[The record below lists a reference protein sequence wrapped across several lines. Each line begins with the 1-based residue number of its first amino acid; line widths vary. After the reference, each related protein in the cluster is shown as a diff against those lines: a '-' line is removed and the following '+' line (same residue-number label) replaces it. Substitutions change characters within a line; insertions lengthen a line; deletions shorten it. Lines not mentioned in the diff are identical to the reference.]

1 MTFTKGDAQQIAQ
14 HLLAHEDLL
23 ARMALVYAD
32 GDNLGK
38 LTLLSEAAQLPEIQ
52 PFFKTDEIL
61 DSYACIL
68 AGFVLAI
75 EVMNEKDA

>member
-1 MTFTKGDAQQIAQ
+1 MAFTKDDAQQISQ
-14 HLLAHEDLL
+14 YLQAHKDLL
-23 ARMALVYAD
+23 ARMVLVYAN

-52 PFFKTDEIL
+52 PFFKTDELL

-75 EVMNEKDA
+75 EALNETDA